1 VSFGRLVALLLIVG
15 GIGFG
20 LWGGLYST
28 LDWWKLKRRVAD
40 EEQAIV
46 RLEAE
51 IDSLTAWAAALESDS
66 ATQERVARERFGM
79 IRNGEILYRVEPIER

>member
-1 VSFGRLVALLLIVG
+1 MSPGRFVALVLIVG

-28 LDWWKLKRRVAD
+28 LDWWKLQRRVA
-40 EEQAIV
+40 EEQDAIV

-51 IDSLTAWAAALESDS
+51 IDSLTAWAAAVESDS
-66 ATQERVARERFGM
+66 ATQERVAREHFGM
-79 IRNGEILYRVEPIER
+79 IRDGEMLYRVEPIER

>member
-1 VSFGRLVALLLIVG
+1 VSFGRFVALLLIVG

-28 LDWWKLKRRVAD
+28 LDWWKLKRRVSD
-40 EEQAIV
+40 EQKAIV
-46 RLEAE
+46 RLETE

>member
-1 VSFGRLVALLLIVG
+1 V
-15 GIGFG
+15 
-20 LWGGLYST
+20 T
-28 LDWWKLKRRVAD
+28 D
-40 EEQAIV
+40 EHKAIL

>member
-1 VSFGRLVALLLIVG
+1 MSVGRFIALVLVVG

-28 LDWWKLKRRVAD
+28 LDWWKLQRRV
-40 EEQAIV
+40 ESEQEAIV

-51 IDSLTAWAAALESDS
+51 IDSLAAWAAALESDS

-79 IRNGEILYRVEPIER
+79 IRNGETLYRVEPIER

>member
-1 VSFGRLVALLLIVG
+1 M
-15 GIGFG
+15 
-20 LWGGLYST
+20 T
-28 LDWWKLKRRVAD
+28 D
-40 EEQAIV
+40 EHKAIL

>member
-1 VSFGRLVALLLIVG
+1 MSFGRLVALLLIVG

-28 LDWWKLKRRVAD
+28 LDWWKLKRRVTD
-40 EEQAIV
+40 EHKAIL

>member
-1 VSFGRLVALLLIVG
+1 VSFGRLVALILIVG

-40 EEQAIV
+40 EEKAIV
-46 RLEAE
+46 RLEVE